1 MTSIH
6 LHQEWG
12 VPYYWMDD
20 KGRLVQ
26 RLNGRETTGRMI
38 DGRFVED
45 AEQGDTLHDP
55 CGDM

>member
-1 MTSIH
+1 MTRFAAE
-6 LHQEWG
+6 EWG

-20 KGRLVQ
+20 TMRLRQ

-45 AEQGDTLHDP
+45 VDQGDTLHDP